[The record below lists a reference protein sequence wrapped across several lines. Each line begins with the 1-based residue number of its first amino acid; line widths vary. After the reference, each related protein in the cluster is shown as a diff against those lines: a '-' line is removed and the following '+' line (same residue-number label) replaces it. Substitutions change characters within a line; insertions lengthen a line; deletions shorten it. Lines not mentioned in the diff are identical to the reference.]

1 MYVLMVAI
9 VRVYLGLHA
18 NNILPY
24 ATIEETA
31 DIAELLDCDYP
42 DRSNR
47 CVVIIAT
54 SIFISEV
61 LDFGGHWKPYF
72 LESLT
77 MLPSQMLYPFVTFSS
92 LVQL

>member
-1 MYVLMVAI
+1 MHVQMVAI
-9 VRVYLGLHA
+9 VRLCLGLHA

-24 ATIEETA
+24 AIIEETA
-31 DIAELLDCDYP
+31 DIAVLLDCDYSN
-42 DRSNR
+42 RSNGR
-47 CVVIIAT
+47 VMIMAT
-54 SIFISEV
+54 SIFSSEV
-61 LDFGGHWKPYF
+61 LDFGGHCKLYF